1 MKFRRKTKKDF
12 FLFLF
17 VLIIILSILAIEH
30 LVKLLL
36 PDHFAEYFTAEAIF
50 AIASLLILIGMIVL
64 SRIFSKRK
72 DCRDSYNNNRD
83 TTLLRLFFTKETS

>member
-1 MKFRRKTKKDF
+1 MSKQDF

-17 VLIIILSILAIEH
+17 VLTIILSILAIEY

-36 PDHFAEYFTAEAIF
+36 PDHIAKYLTAEAVF
-50 AIASLLILIGMIVL
+50 AIASLLFLIGMIVL

-72 DCRDSYNNNRD
+72 EKNPKKD
-83 TTLLRLFFTKETS
+83 TDK

>member
-1 MKFRRKTKKDF
+1 MRFRRTTKKDF

-17 VLIIILSILAIEH
+17 VLIVILSILAIEY

-36 PDHFAEYFTAEAIF
+36 PDHIAEHLTAEAIF

-72 DCRDSYNNNRD
+72 EKNSKKNTD
-83 TTLLRLFFTKETS
+83 K

>member
-12 FLFLF
+12 FLFFF
-17 VLIIILSILAIEH
+17 VLIVILSILAIEH

-64 SRIFSKRK
+64 SRILSKRK
-72 DCRDSYNNNRD
+72 EKNSKKNTD
-83 TTLLRLFFTKETS
+83 K